1 MTADFVSRLLGMLIF
16 GVIGA
21 RWGSDAGGLLNL
33 PATSSAF
40 VFGLTGMLFG
50 LVATPYITL
59 KPIRWLRRVI
69 NEVPIERLLM
79 ALVGGLVGL
88 LMALLLATPL
98 SLLPEPFGSSLPGL
112 VSVIGAYL
120 GISTFSIR
128 HREILDALSERLRP
142 ASRAATVGGARKLIL
157 DTSVLIDGRIADV
170 AETNFLGGTLIVP
183 RFVMNELHR
192 VADSSDQLRRNRGR
206 HGLDVLKRLQRSE
219 LVSIR
224 MVEED
229 FEDIA
234 EVDDKLVALAV
245 QLQAAVITN
254 DYNLGQVA
262 EVQQVQV
269 LNINQL
275 SKSLR
280 SMYIPGETFAI
291 RVIQDGKD
299 LNQGVGYLDDGTMVV
314 IENGRQSMD
323 RTIDVRVTKLIERDA
338 GRMIFAVPDAD
349 VRRSLNT
356 ESRP

>member
-1 MTADFVSRLLGMLIF
+1 MTPDFISRILGMIIF
-16 GVIGA
+16 AIIGA
-21 RWGSDAGGLLNL
+21 RLGTDAGDFLNL
-33 PATSSAF
+33 PATSSALL
-40 VFGLTGMLFG
+40 FGLTGTLFG
-50 LVATPYITL
+50 LVATPYITIR
-59 KPIRWLRRVI
+59 PVRWLRRVI

-79 ALVGGLVGL
+79 ALAGGLVGL
-88 LMALLLATPL
+88 LLALLLAYPL
-98 SLLPEPFGSSLPGL
+98 SLLPSPLGTILPGI

-128 HREILDALSERLRP
+128 HREILDSLSERLRP
-142 ASRAATVGGARKLIL
+142 TSRTAPGGARKLVL
-157 DTSVLIDGRIADV
+157 DTSVLIDGRIAHV

-206 HGLDVLKRLQRSE
+206 HGLDVLKQLQRSDF
-219 LVSIR
+219 VSVR

-229 FEDIA
+229 FEDIG

-245 QLQAAVITN
+245 QLQAAIVTN

-262 EVQQVQV
+262 DVQQVQV

-275 SKSLR
+275 SKALR
-280 SMYIPGETFAI
+280 AMYIPGETFAI

-299 LNQGVGYLDDGTMVV
+299 INQGVGYLDDGTMVV
-314 IENGRQSMD
+314 IENGRQYMD

-338 GRMIFAVPDAD
+338 GRMIFAIPDAD
-349 VRRSLNT
+349 ARRSVNPDAA
-356 ESRP
+356 S